1 VVPGKKLTG
10 MKTEMRTSEVAMTAL
25 VTSAI
30 AILVASCGSE
40 ETVSMPLPVAGPF
53 GVVEDSGAYGSGSSA
68 RSVRDGPPLER
79 WALNFF
85 DDDVA
90 SSTTR
95 AGGES
100 DAEER
105 E

>member
-1 VVPGKKLTG
+1 
-10 MKTEMRTSEVAMTAL
+10 MTAL

-53 GVVEDSGAYGSGSSA
+53 VWSRTSGAYGSGS
-68 RSVRDGPPLER
+68 VRLGAFGMAATFGEL
-79 WALNFF
+79 ALNVF
-85 DDDVA
+85 DDDDGVVDDE
-90 SSTTR
+90 

-100 DAEER
+100 DCRRA
-105 E
+105 